1 MKDEESLVDLTDTEV
16 CSFGFGAMTLEGS
29 QTVAGYGAK
38 RHTGFYPNLSS
49 IDPGGIARKR
59 V

>member
-1 MKDEESLVDLTDTEV
+1 
-16 CSFGFGAMTLEGS
+16 MTLEGS

>member
-1 MKDEESLVDLTDTEV
+1 
-16 CSFGFGAMTLEGS
+16 MTLEGS

-49 IDPGGIARKR
+49 IDPACQGVARRAETERDRTKKSLSS
-59 V
+59 